1 MKDYMKPG
9 KKYVKFLANYKHKT
23 KMREVKM
30 MSKYNNTKAE
40 NEMMTKSMEIKQ
52 GHRERFS
59 SGISKIAKRI
69 CFGYSQD
76 ENGELIVNPE
86 EAKIVKWIF
95 ESYLSGFS
103 LGKIADGLY
112 EMGIK
117 SPTGKDKWNRE
128 AIDKLLSNEKYVGAV
143 LLQKTVTILG
153 VQVENKGLESRYLT
167 SNSHSAIISLELFQD
182 VQRAKVERSRG
193 RNMEINTAN
202 DMLSVM
208 SML

>member
-1 MKDYMKPG
+1 
-9 KKYVKFLANYKHKT
+9 
-23 KMREVKM
+23 M
-30 MSKYNNTKAE
+30 MCGYEDSRNGV

-59 SGISKIAKRI
+59 SGISKMAKRI

-76 ENGELIVNPE
+76 KNGELIVNSE

-153 VQVENKGLESRYLT
+153 VQFENKGLESRYLT
-167 SNSHSAIISLELFQD
+167 TNNHSAIISLELFQD

-193 RNMEINTAN
+193 RNIEINTAN

>member
-1 MKDYMKPG
+1 
-9 KKYVKFLANYKHKT
+9 
-23 KMREVKM
+23 
-30 MSKYNNTKAE
+30 
-40 NEMMTKSMEIKQ
+40 
-52 GHRERFS
+52 
-59 SGISKIAKRI
+59 
-69 CFGYSQD
+69 
-76 ENGELIVNPE
+76 
-86 EAKIVKWIF
+86 
-95 ESYLSGFS
+95 
-103 LGKIADGLY
+103 
-112 EMGIK
+112 MGIK

-153 VQVENKGLESRYLT
+153 VQVENKGLESKYLT
-167 SNSHSAIISLELFQD
+167 TNSHSAIISLELFQD

>member
-1 MKDYMKPG
+1 M
-9 KKYVKFLANYKHKT
+9 N
-23 KMREVKM
+23 
-30 MSKYNNTKAE
+30 
-40 NEMMTKSMEIKQ
+40 KSLEIKQ

-59 SGISKIAKRI
+59 SGISKMAKRI

-95 ESYLSGFS
+95 ESYLSGYS

-112 EMGIK
+112 GMGIK

-128 AIDKLLSNEKYVGAV
+128 AINKLLSNEKYVGAV

-167 SNSHSAIISLELFQD
+167 TNSHSAIISLEQFQD
-182 VQRAKVERSRG
+182 VQRLKVERSRG
-193 RNMEINTAN
+193 RNIETNTAN